1 MPKRNRADGGMSHE
15 PSGGRGVTK
24 DMAVAVL
31 ADYVCSNPLQDENE
45 THERMFL
52 YDENETHQATTLRHE
67 RMFLRAD
74 MGRCRVQHESLCGCF
89 YQNLDQ
95 RDPYLLLLPL
105 TSHGS

>member
-1 MPKRNRADGGMSHE
+1 MPKRNCADGGMSHE

-52 YDENETHQATTLRHE
+52 CT
-67 RMFLRAD
+67 D
-74 MGRCRVQHESLCGCF
+74 MGRCRVQRENLCACF
-89 YQNLDQ
+89 SQSID
-95 RDPYLLLLPL
+95 RRPSFFFEIHKPL
-105 TSHGS
+105 CRKTSR